1 MKLIAFTVVGIGVI
15 GGILLNVPYTATH
28 TQESTEVEITALPEV
43 VEVDVIE
50 KRIADA
56 QAEAMDSINEKADAM
71 RGEFV
76 ANELKKIEAEVLA
89 EIEKEIKTRRVDVEK
104 QTGAY

>member
-1 MKLIAFTVVGIGVI
+1 MWGLVQTSHTTTYVKPEPVVEVI
-15 GGILLNVPYTATH
+15 
-28 TQESTEVEITALPEV
+28 EPEV
-43 VEVDVIE
+43 VEVDAIEKAIE

-56 QAEAMDSINEKADAM
+56 QAEAMNSINEKADAM

-76 ANELKKIEAEVLA
+76 ANELKEIEAKVMA
-89 EIEKEIKTRRVDVEK
+89 EIEKEIKSRRIDVEK